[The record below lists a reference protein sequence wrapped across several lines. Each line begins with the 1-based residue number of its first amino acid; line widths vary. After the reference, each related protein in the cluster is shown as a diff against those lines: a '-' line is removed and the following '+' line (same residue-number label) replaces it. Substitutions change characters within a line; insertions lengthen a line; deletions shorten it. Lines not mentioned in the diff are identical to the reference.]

1 MEGSCEPRVPA
12 TLMLSLW
19 YLPQI
24 AGVDAIMT
32 FCRAFSSFIEKKK
45 KKLPLLLC
53 IFLFV
58 HQMSPQF
65 LTGFSHFELDG
76 SPTPP
81 HLSYGLPRKQGH

>member
-1 MEGSCEPRVPA
+1 MPA

-45 KKLPLLLC
+45 KKIAFVAVHFFVCPPDVSPVFNW
-53 IFLFV
+53 IFSL
-58 HQMSPQF
+58 
-65 LTGFSHFELDG
+65 
-76 SPTPP
+76 
-81 HLSYGLPRKQGH
+81 